1 MNEQMSIFDYLNTE
15 ETPTIKWHPI
25 IDELSADIHKLFKD
39 CDIEKE
45 TYEVWD
51 HVANLGKR
59 YECWVYVKDKNDVM
73 NLTFAPLIEK
83 YKRKSLE
90 VSISSTG
97 SFKDEYSHSLM
108 ISSIWETKGHKEKP
122 YAD

>member
-39 CDIEKE
+39 CDIEEE
-45 TYEVWD
+45 TYVVWE
-51 HVANLGKR
+51 HVSSLGKR
-59 YECWVYVKDKNDVM
+59 YEAWVCVKDKNDVM
-73 NLTFAPLIEK
+73 DLTFAPLIEK

-90 VSISSTG
+90 VSVSATG
-97 SFKDEYSHSLM
+97 CSKEGYSHSLM
-108 ISSIWETKGHKEKP
+108 ISSLWETKGHKEV
-122 YAD
+122 

>member
-1 MNEQMSIFDYLNTE
+1 MEGQMSIFDYLNAE
-15 ETPTIKWHPI
+15 EAPTVKWHPI

-90 VSISSTG
+90 VSISATG
-97 SFKDEYSHSLM
+97 SFKEGHSHSLM
-108 ISSIWETKGHKEKP
+108 ISSLWETKGHKEP
-122 YAD
+122 

>member
-1 MNEQMSIFDYLNTE
+1 MEGQYTIFDYLNNE

-25 IDELSADIHKLFKD
+25 IDELSADIHNLFKD

-45 TYEVWD
+45 TYEVWEY
-51 HVANLGKR
+51 VANLGKR
-59 YECWVYVKDKNDVM
+59 YEAWVYVKNDDDVK

-90 VSISSTG
+90 VSISATG
-97 SFKDEYSHSLM
+97 SFRKDCSHSLM
-108 ISSIWETKGHKEKP
+108 ISSLWETKGHKEL
-122 YAD
+122 

>member
-1 MNEQMSIFDYLNTE
+1 MEGQYSIFDYIE
-15 ETPTIKWHPI
+15 PTVTVKWHPI
-25 IDELSADIHKLFKD
+25 IDELSEDIHKLFAN
-39 CDIEKE
+39 CDIRKE
-45 TYEVWD
+45 RYTVWS
-51 HVANLGKR
+51 HVPNLGKR
-59 YECWVYVKDKNDVM
+59 YEAWIDVKDKESLM
-73 NLTFAPLIEK
+73 NLSFEPLVEK

-122 YAD
+122 YEN